1 MAEIRNH
8 NGRPAIFI
16 DGVPYPPMMA
26 TVRTL
31 KDQNEIIFDKEHF
44 IQLGR
49 AGIKIFF
56 LICDTVWLKPNAIE
70 LFDEEARALLDAIPD
85 AYIIPRIGLHPNN
98 EWIKNNPDE
107 CVRFSDGSS
116 PPVKLFTESYVTEL
130 PAHYSLCSQKWREDA
145 GKALEETWKIL
156 MALPYA
162 DRIVGCFLAAGGTS
176 EWYYLL
182 STLDDRNK
190 TVLDYSPAFKREF
203 TEYLTKQYGTD
214 ENLQKAWKNES
225 VTLSNPTIPEY
236 EKHYYMH
243 EVDRLCASPVFTT
256 RLHANTQSAVPPQN
270 GTNFGAFVDLDKN
283 IDVYDF
289 YRAWNIG
296 TANSVLHFAKVIKSL
311 TPDRL
316 VGAFYG
322 SQGCIQFSR
331 AGSSGGT
338 MNVLDSDCVDFLA
351 APGVYENMQAGGC
364 VGQREVQ
371 DSFALRNKIYIVEED
386 RRTHKE
392 PRFWR
397 ERAKIYDTT
406 DSINVLKRDFGRTL
420 CEEVQAWW
428 FDQLIGGERYKFPE
442 AYDLFAKQQKI
453 AKEAYTLNRKKNSE
467 IALVFDEESMQAT
480 SFQTIRDGV
489 ELFRNYEMARIGA
502 PVDQYYHNDLSN
514 PDMPDYKLYVFI
526 NVFLLTKRD
535 REEIQA
541 KLAKNHAVAVWL
553 YAPGLIDP
561 SAEQKI
567 SAEHIRALTGFETQI
582 VNDKFSPA
590 FRWNGDSHELTK
602 PFDKREVYGTFDR
615 RRIMMLLSAYSPVQ
629 HWEVY
634 LYPLIHSVDKDATDL
649 AYFLTSGYPAVSIK
663 ETNGFTSILYGSKYI
678 NSDVVRE
685 IARFAGCH
693 IYNDQD
699 EVLYAN
705 RNYVTF
711 HASSTGKKTLKFPE
725 PVSPFEVYEEKF
737 YAHGVTELTF
747 DTYLGETKMFRLM
760 KE

>member
-1 MAEIRNH
+1 MAEIKNH

-44 IQLGR
+44 IQLGN

-70 LFDEEARALLDAIPD
+70 LFDKEARALLDAIPD

-98 EWIKNNPDE
+98 EWIQNNPDE
-107 CVRFSDGSS
+107 CIRYSDGSS
-116 PPVKLFTESYVTEL
+116 PSVYLFTESYENQL

-145 GKALEETWKIL
+145 GQALKETWEIL
-156 MALPYA
+156 MKLPYA
-162 DRIVGCFLAAGGTS
+162 ERIVGCFLAGGGTS

-182 STLDDRNK
+182 STLNDIDQ
-190 TVLDYSPAFKREF
+190 TVLDYSPAFQREF
-203 TEYLTKQYGTD
+203 SKYLTEQYGTD
-214 ENLQKAWKNES
+214 ENLQKEWKNEN
-225 VTLSNPTIPEY
+225 VTLSKPSIPEY
-236 EKHYYMH
+236 EKHFYLH
-243 EVDRLCASPVFTT
+243 EVDRACAMPTWKP
-256 RLHANTQSAVPPQN
+256 RLHTNSPLPTPAKN

-283 IDVYDF
+283 PDVYDF

-296 TANSVLHFAKVIKSL
+296 TANSILHFAKIIKSL
-311 TPDRL
+311 TPDKL

-322 SQGCIQFSR
+322 SQGCTQFAR
-331 AGSSGGT
+331 AGSAGGT
-338 MNVLDSDCVDFLA
+338 MNILDSDCVDFLA
-351 APGVYENMQAGGC
+351 APGVYENMLAGGC

-392 PRFWR
+392 NRFWKA
-397 ERAKIYDTT
+397 RAQIYDTT

-420 CEEVQAWW
+420 CEDVQAWW

-453 AKEAYTLNRKKNSE
+453 AKDAYTLNRKKNSE
-467 IALVFDEESMQAT
+467 IALIFDEESMQAV

-502 PVDQYYHNDLSN
+502 PVDQYYHNDLSH

-526 NVFLLTKRD
+526 NVFLLTKQE
-535 REEIQA
+535 REEIQT

-561 SAEQKI
+561 SAEKKI
-567 SAEHIRALTGFETQI
+567 SAEHIQALTGFETQI
-582 VNDKFSPA
+582 INDKFDA
-590 FRWNGDSHELTK
+590 VFRWNGENHAISQRL
-602 PFDKREVYGTFDR
+602 DKRALYGNFDR
-615 RRIMMLLSAYSPVQ
+615 KRRMMLLSSNDPIQY
-629 HWEVY
+629 WDVY
-634 LYPLIHSVDKDATDL
+634 LYPLIYSIDKDASNL
-649 AYFLTSGYPAVSIK
+649 GYFLTSGYPAVSVK
-663 ETNGFTSILYGSKYI
+663 ETNGFTSIFYGSKFI
-678 NSDVVRE
+678 NSDIVRE

-693 IYNDQD
+693 IYNDED

-705 RNYVTF
+705 QNYVTF
-711 HASSTGKKTLKFPE
+711 HASSTGKKTLRFPK
-725 PVSPFEVYEEKF
+725 PVSPYEVYEEKF

-747 DTYLGETKMFRLM
+747 DTYLGETKMFRLI
-760 KE
+760 EE

>member
-1 MAEIRNH
+1 MAEIRDH

-26 TVRTL
+26 TVRTM
-31 KDQNEIIFDKEHF
+31 QNENEIVFDKEHF
-44 IQLGR
+44 KRLGE

-56 LICDTVWLKPNAIE
+56 LICDTVWLKPNAVE
-70 LFDEEARALLDAIPD
+70 LFDEEARALLEAIPD

-98 EWIKNNPDE
+98 EWIENNPDE
-107 CVRFSDGSS
+107 CVRYSDGSS
-116 PPVKLFTESYVTEL
+116 PPVFLSTESYKMQL

-182 STLDDRNK
+182 STINDKNK

-203 TEYLTKQYGTD
+203 SKYLTEQYGTD
-214 ENLQKAWKNES
+214 ENLQKAWKNEN
-225 VTLSNPTIPEY
+225 VTLSNPFIPEY
-236 EKHYYMH
+236 DKHYFLH
-243 EVDRLCASPVFTT
+243 DVDRLCASPVFAS
-256 RLHANTQSAVPPQN
+256 RPQSNSAEIVLPQN
-270 GTNFGAFVDLDKN
+270 GTNFGAFVDMDKN
-283 IDVYDF
+283 PDVYDF

-296 TANSVLHFAKVIKSL
+296 TANSVLHFAKIIKTL
-311 TPDRL
+311 TPNML

-322 SQGCIQFSR
+322 SQGVIQFARSS
-331 AGSSGGT
+331 SSGGT
-338 MNVLDSDCVDFLA
+338 IKVLDSDYVDFLA

-371 DSFALRNKIYIVEED
+371 DSFSLRNKIYIVEED

-392 PRFWR
+392 LRFWK
-397 ERAKIYDTT
+397 ERAQIYDVT
-406 DSINVLKRDFGRTL
+406 DSINVLKRGFGRTL

-442 AYDLFAKQQKI
+442 AYELFTKQQKI

-467 IALVFDEESMQAT
+467 IALIFDEESMQAV

-502 PVDQYYHNDLSN
+502 PCDQYYHNDLSN

-526 NVFLLTKRD
+526 NVFVLTEKERA
-535 REEIQA
+535 EIKA

-553 YAPGLIDP
+553 YAPALIDP
-561 SAEQKI
+561 FAEQKI
-567 SAEHIRALTGFETQI
+567 STAHIRDLTGFETEI
-582 VNDKFSPA
+582 VNDRFSPA
-590 FRWNGDSHELTK
+590 FRWNGDKHAITTS
-602 PFDKREVYGTFDR
+602 FDNREVYGTFDR

-629 HWEVY
+629 HWDVY
-634 LYPLIHSVDKDATDL
+634 LYPLIHSVDKEAKNL
-649 AYFLTSGYPAVSIK
+649 AYFLTSGYPAVSMK
-663 ETNGFTSILYGSKYI
+663 ETDGFTSILYGSKFI

-693 IYNDQD
+693 IYNDDD

-711 HASSTGKKTLKFPE
+711 HASSTGKKRLRFPE
-725 PVSPFEVYEEKF
+725 PISPYEVYEEKF
-737 YAHGVTELTF
+737 YAHGVTELVF
-747 DTYLGETKMFRLM
+747 DAYLGETKMFRLI